1 MASNLMDK
9 EWIKFKIPPVLKKRK
24 KKRKAIIHPV
34 DSDDDDPHRGQIP
47 IINGPTALSPNTK
60 YNDNYTPSSFLPT
73 KTNPGIPYAKPL
85 CPFLAFFF
93 SSLKREEA
101 KTKERKTR
109 LPTTAYVSFLSQKIP
124 FRARSSI
131 IITPTIKLSLSPV
144 PL

>member
-1 MASNLMDK
+1 MDK

-85 CPFLAFFF
+85 VLFLLF
-93 SSLKREEA
+93 SSHLSKEKRP
-101 KTKERKTR
+101 KQKKEKLVYPQPRTCLFSLR
-109 LPTTAYVSFLSQKIP
+109 RFPSERVLS
-124 FRARSSI
+124 
-131 IITPTIKLSLSPV
+131 
-144 PL
+144 